1 MKKVLHVIL
10 FSILFSCNGAEEKAH
25 VEAQEQSIKH
35 FDNFIFS
42 IEPGW
47 STENGRDVEI
57 NKGGTAYLR
66 LRDNWIVKENY
77 KVNLDLQ
84 SLRKIAALIDSMNIE
99 SLDSLYQEYED
110 GAYYSMRLT
119 NNSRE
124 VRTKGM
130 NYPSEV
136 QKMILEVV
144 QIVEGQPWVKTSN
157 KRFVTTKDVL
167 KPLPPGH
174 MEAQVDLNSL

>member
-1 MKKVLHVIL
+1 M
-10 FSILFSCNGAEEKAH
+10 
-25 VEAQEQSIKH
+25 
-35 FDNFIFS
+35 FS

-57 NKGGTAYLR
+57 NKDGTAYLR
-66 LRDNWIVKENY
+66 LRDNRVVKENY
-77 KVNLDLQ
+77 KVNLDPQ

-99 SLDSLYQEYED
+99 SLDSLYPEYED

-119 NNSRE
+119 NNGRE
-124 VRTKGM
+124 ERTKGM
-130 NYPSEV
+130 DYPSEV

-144 QIVEGQPWVKTSN
+144 QIVEAHPLVKTSN
-157 KRFVTTKDVL
+157 KHFITTKDVL

-174 MEAQVDLNSL
+174 VEPQLDLNSL